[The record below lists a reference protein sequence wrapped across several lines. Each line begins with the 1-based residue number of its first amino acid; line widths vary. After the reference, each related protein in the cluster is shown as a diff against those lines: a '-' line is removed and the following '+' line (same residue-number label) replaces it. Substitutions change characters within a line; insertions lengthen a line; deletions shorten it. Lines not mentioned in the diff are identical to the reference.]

1 MRICLR
7 FDSLS
12 LLQVV
17 ADVVLTSLNAST
29 STWQPFRFQPSIPTP
44 APVLAALPRARTR
57 RPAQRPRRAAA
68 SNPPF
73 SVVRSLH
80 RAVGW
85 CDSLTTV
92 AAHHYS
98 GADGRASALGSNGR
112 AAHQHRLADSDVAPT
127 GAL

>member
-44 APVLAALPRARTR
+44 APVLPALPCPAPRPPKSRCFEPALFCRALTSPSRWLTVRFTR
-57 RPAQRPRRAAA
+57 D
-68 SNPPF
+68 
-73 SVVRSLH
+73 
-80 RAVGW
+80 GW
-85 CDSLTTV
+85 LRIATP
-92 AAHHYS
+92 S
-98 GADGRASALGSNGR
+98 GANGRAPALGSYGR
-112 AAHQHRLADSDVAPT
+112 AAHQHRLADSDVAPA